1 MNKIFKH
8 TANCFA
14 LSFAFLGLL
23 PIAILLLWSISGK
36 WNWPNILPQNYNLRA
51 YRYILENGNQLLKVV
66 FFSIGL
72 SLSVTFITILF
83 SIPAAKALGTF
94 NFIGKRLVEILILT
108 PLIIPSITIAT
119 GIHIFF
125 IRLGLADTLLG
136 VIIIHLFP
144 CLPYGVRM
152 LKNVY
157 EVIGNSYEIQ
167 ARVLGASR
175 LKTFLNITLPLL
187 MPAIIS
193 ASNLIFV
200 VSFSQY
206 LLTLIIGGGKIMT
219 LAVIMFPFIQDGDQT
234 MAGALSI
241 VFISVSFV
249 FLIIFEKMLK
259 NYYKIE
265 GHLYI

>member
-8 TANCFA
+8 AANCLA
-14 LSFAFLGLL
+14 LSFAFLSLL
-23 PIAILLLWSISGK
+23 PIAVLLLWSVSGK
-36 WNWPNILPQNYNLRA
+36 WSWPNILPQSYNLRA
-51 YRYILENGNQLLKVV
+51 YQYISGNGQELLKVI
-66 FFSIGL
+66 FLSIAL
-72 SLSVTFITILF
+72 SLSVTFIAIIF
-83 SIPAAKALGTF
+83 SIPAAKALGTY
-94 NFIGKRLVEILILT
+94 NFKGKRLVEILILT
-108 PLIIPSITIAT
+108 PLIIPTITIAT
-119 GIHIFF
+119 GIHVFF
-125 IRLGLADTLLG
+125 IKLGLADTLLG

-157 EVIGNSYEIQ
+157 EAIGNSYEIQ

-175 LKTFLNITLPLL
+175 IKTFLNVTLPLL
-187 MPAIIS
+187 MPAIVS

-206 LLTLIIGGGKIMT
+206 LLTLIIGGGKVMT
-219 LAVIMFPFIQDGDQT
+219 LAVVMFPFIQEGDHT

-241 VFISVSFV
+241 VFISVSFL
-249 FLIIFEKMLK
+249 FLLIFEKMLK
-259 NYYKIE
+259 HYYKLE